1 LVSAELKILIRSFV
15 KSFFTENA
23 PLFVFGFT
31 IMFCIIGKVDGA
43 GLYAYHYSLVSGML
57 KSNVFLFIVFLIWL
71 IYVRKYCA
79 FVSAIIKNEQFSFL
93 HIYNQLSKAKR
104 LKLFLLIHVCLLMPV
119 LLYTAFIFFAGIS
132 QHMFLPLFFISV
144 YLLLL
149 LILPAVWHVHQ
160 LDNLHQKKTFSPH
173 ILKSKNI
180 AAYHFILF
188 RFILKKQTIIWLG
201 IKIFT
206 CGLVYLIAR
215 NNNPNDY
222 DITMSLL
229 FYIFGI
235 LANTI
240 LIFKI
245 RTFEDAHLSFY
256 KGLPVSLAKRYAQY
270 LLLYFLLLIPEFII
284 ISLLIPQHFT
294 PKDGV
299 GLMLFGFGLL
309 LLINAIT
316 FLTDLKLREYVKMLF
331 FIFCFVWLAIVSAG
345 IIFLCVFLFIIS
357 AIIFYIY
364 YYTAER
370 DNSVKSQQE
379 IF

>member
-1 LVSAELKILIRSFV
+1 
-15 KSFFTENA
+15 
-23 PLFVFGFT
+23 
-31 IMFCIIGKVDGA
+31 MFCIISKVDGA

-71 IYVRKYCA
+71 IYVRKYYA
-79 FVSAIIKNEQFSFL
+79 FVSAVIKNEQFSFL
-93 HIYNQLSKAKR
+93 HIYNQLSKAKQ
-104 LKLFLLIHVCLLMPV
+104 LKLFLFIHACLLMPV
-119 LLYTAFIFFAGIS
+119 LLYTVFIFFVGIS
-132 QHMFLPLFFISV
+132 QHIYLPLFFISV

-149 LILPAVWHVHQ
+149 LILPAVSHVHQ
-160 LDNLHQKKTFSPH
+160 LDNLHHQKKTFRLH

-188 RFILKKQTIIWLG
+188 RFILRKQTIIWLG

-206 CGLVYLIAR
+206 CGLLYLIAR
-215 NNNPNDY
+215 NNNSNNY

-240 LIFKI
+240 LVFKI

-256 KGLPVSLAKRYAQY
+256 KGLPVSLVKRYTQY
-270 LLLYFLLLIPEFII
+270 LILYFLLLIPEFIT
-284 ISLLIPQHFT
+284 ISFLIPQHFT
-294 PKDGV
+294 LKDGV
-299 GLMLFGFGLL
+299 GLMLFGFSLL

-331 FIFCFVWLAIVSAG
+331 FIFCFVWIAIISLG
-345 IIFLCVFLFIIS
+345 IMLLCAFLFIIS
-357 AIIFYIY
+357 VIIFYIY